1 MSSSRFSHSTYLIRK
16 RVFSMLGGKFEIF
29 DPVGNVV
36 LFSKMK
42 AFKLKEDIRLYTS
55 EDMTTEL
62 VSIKARTIMDFSA
75 AYDVVDSTTGQ
86 KIGALKRKGW
96 KSMLRDEWIIMD
108 SYDQE
113 VGKIQEENAFVAF
126 VRRFV
131 TNIIPQSFNVH
142 LGDTQVAEFKQNF
155 NPFVIKLTL
164 DFSLDTQRRLD
175 RRLGI
180 AAGVLFCAIEGKQEG

>member
-1 MSSSRFSHSTYLIRK
+1 
-16 RVFSMLGGKFEIF
+16 MLGGKFEIF

-180 AAGVLFCAIEGKQEG
+180 AAGVLLCAIEGKQEG